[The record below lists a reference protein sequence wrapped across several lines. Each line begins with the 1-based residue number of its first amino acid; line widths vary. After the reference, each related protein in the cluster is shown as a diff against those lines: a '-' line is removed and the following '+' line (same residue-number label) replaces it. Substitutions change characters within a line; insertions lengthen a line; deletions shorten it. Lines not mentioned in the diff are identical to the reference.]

1 MSKYRHNHYVPVWYQ
16 ERFMLPGQDRYWRL
30 DLNPEVVWKQKKR
43 NVLHEWS
50 PKRIFAQDDL

>member
-1 MSKYRHNHYVPVWYQ
+1 
-16 ERFMLPGQDRYWRL
+16 MLPGQDRYWRL